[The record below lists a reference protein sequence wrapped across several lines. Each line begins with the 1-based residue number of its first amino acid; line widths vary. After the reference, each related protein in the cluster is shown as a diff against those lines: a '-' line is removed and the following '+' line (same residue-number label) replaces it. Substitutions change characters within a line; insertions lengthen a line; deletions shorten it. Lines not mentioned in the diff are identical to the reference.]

1 MTILVNSVNK
11 QMLKRIRND
20 KQNAVTLNLFQG
32 LVVRYFAT
40 LSMTIDISRHS
51 EPTKW
56 VKNLYYSNLLYIY
69 SIRYFWQ
76 KCSLGFNPIKDTS
89 AKASV

>member
-40 LSMTIDISRHS
+40 LSMTGNILCHS
-51 EPTKW
+51 EYCRLGLDPTIS
-56 VKNLYYSNLLYIY
+56 VILRSERPKNLFKIISKI
-69 SIRYFWQ
+69 Q
-76 KCSLGFNPIKDTS
+76 
-89 AKASV
+89 

>member
-11 QMLKRIRND
+11 QMLKRIWND

-40 LSMTIDISRHS
+40 LSMTGNILCHS
-51 EPTKW
+51 EYCRLGLDPTNRHPEL
-56 VKNLYYSNLLYIY
+56 VSG
-69 SIRYFWQ
+69 SI
-76 KCSLGFNPIKDTS
+76 LKDTS
-89 AKASV
+89 LLSV